1 MQQGISLIELLI
13 VLAVTGIL
21 AAIAYP
27 GYNDHLRQAARH
39 EVVALLQDAALR
51 LERHRLVTGQYAEG
65 DPSLPSGNRYY
76 SLQALREDQTF
87 TLRARRL
94 SKGLMAEDRC
104 GDFELDQAGVGRNH
118 GAIDSARCWGG

>member
-27 GYNDHLRQAARH
+27 RYNDHLRQAARH

-51 LERHRLVTGQYAEG
+51 LERHRFGYWPVCRRRPEPAFGQ
-65 DPSLPSGNRYY
+65 PL
-76 SLQALREDQTF
+76 LQPASA
-87 TLRARRL
+87 ARRP
-94 SKGLMAEDRC
+94 
-104 GDFELDQAGVGRNH
+104 DFHPARPTFAKRADGRRPLWRFR
-118 GAIDSARCWGG
+118 A